1 MLPSQGDWFDRGWEA
16 KILLVT
22 GAQPRKGKKQAK
34 KKNPS
39 MTKRFFKTSKW
50 NRIDQKPLKILNSQ
64 IMDEMNLKITYLLS
78 SNYKI
83 LF

>member
-39 MTKRFFKTSKW
+39 MTKRFFKTSK
-50 NRIDQKPLKILNSQ
+50 
-64 IMDEMNLKITYLLS
+64 
-78 SNYKI
+78 
-83 LF
+83 